1 MDSNLLLTLLIGFT
15 SGLLSGTFGIGGGIL
30 STPAIRLLL
39 GFPAGIAVGTPLL
52 LSIPSALI
60 GVYNYNKNKLIAW
73 ELIAPISILG
83 IVGVLIGAG
92 LTAFIDAR
100 YVLLVTAAIIFVV
113 SIKFLRPGTG
123 DISEKLPRGRFG
135 PYSIGFLAGL
145 YSGFLGLGGGIVMVP
160 LINIWLRKDIKTA
173 FGTSLVLIII
183 LSIPGS
189 VVHYFLDHIDLML
202 ALVLSIG
209 AVPGAYIG
217 SYIVP
222 RIKTSKLEL
231 AFGLLLVSVAVY
243 MAIFELVGL
252 TL

>member
-1 MDSNLLLTLLIGFT
+1 MDGNLSLTLLIGFI

-30 STPAIRLLL
+30 STPAIRLVL
-39 GFPAGIAVGTPLL
+39 GYSAGIAVGTPLL
-52 LSIPSALI
+52 LSVPSALI
-60 GVYNYNKNKLIAW
+60 GVYNYNKNQLIAW
-73 ELIAPISILG
+73 DLIAPISVFG
-83 IVGVLIGAG
+83 VVGVIIGAG
-92 LTAFIDAR
+92 LTSFVDPR
-100 YVLLVTAAIIFVV
+100 YVLLVTALIIFIV
-113 SIKFLRPGTG
+113 SLKFLRPGND
-123 DISEKLPRGRFG
+123 DISEKLPRGRVG

-173 FGTSLVLIII
+173 FGTSLVLIIV
-183 LSIPGS
+183 LSVPGS
-189 VVHYFLDHIDLML
+189 IVHYFLDHIDLML

-209 AVPGAYIG
+209 AIPGAYLG
-217 SYIVP
+217 SYMVP

-231 AFGLLLVSVAVY
+231 AFGLLLISVAVY